1 MVATVWP
8 GCPAPRWALTVPT
21 VVPVAMPAAAE
32 SVALGV
38 RRVPAAARRQPA
50 PTVTGEPVVW
60 AEVVVPARL
69 AAWATA
75 VRTDPVPVAPAKAAV
90 LAVMVVRAA
99 TVVPVAP
106 AVSAA
111 ARPESRGPMPMVVPV
126 VSVVTPALGVT
137 AARVSLA
144 STAPR

>member
-1 MVATVWP
+1 MVATVLP

-21 VVPVAMPAAAE
+21 VVPVAMPALVV

-111 ARPESRGPMPMVVPV
+111 ARPESRGPMPMVVPAG
-126 VSVVTPALGVT
+126 SVATPVMAVT
-137 AARVSLA
+137 AARVRLA